1 MIYDLL
7 ELRNLLEED
16 LEKEPKVE
24 FGPFMTPYTYDKA
37 TYKRLEKLNS
47 TPEQVAK
54 CKAMEEKIN
63 RWIKEEFRPEYAEKI
78 EGGNL

>member
-37 TYKRLEKLNS
+37 TYERLEKLNN

-54 CKAMEEKIN
+54 REAMEEKII
-63 RWIKEEFRPEYAEKI
+63 RWIEEEFKPEDEEEM
-78 EGGNL
+78 EGGAL